1 MDGTNAED
9 LHDYRPRIT
18 ALKELDMDLEG
29 YRMGSMNRE
38 LSGKNN

>member
-1 MDGTNAED
+1 MDGTSAED
-9 LHDYRPRIT
+9 LHDYRPEIT

>member
-1 MDGTNAED
+1 MDGTNADD
-9 LHDYRPRIT
+9 LHDYRQGIT

-29 YRMGSMNRE
+29 YRMGSMNLE